1 MPPMAGYR
9 IQPPLFFRWLYP
21 SAYWRAASSVP
32 TVYLTFDDGPV
43 PEVTPWVLD
52 VLKSA
57 GVKASFFCLGRNVEQ
72 YPALFQ
78 RIRNEGHSIGNHT
91 YSHLKSS
98 KSSKLNYLSDIEK
111 ADQYISSTFF
121 RPPYGNLWPHWATSL
136 RKKYKLVFWDVLSED
151 YDTSK
156 TPDDCFNNV
165 MRYTRN
171 GSVIVFHDS
180 LKAKDRLTPI
190 LPQIIQALKHEGYAF
205 KTLADLT

>member
-1 MPPMAGYR
+1 
-9 IQPPLFFRWLYP
+9 
-21 SAYWRAASSVP
+21 
-32 TVYLTFDDGPV
+32 
-43 PEVTPWVLD
+43 
-52 VLKSA
+52 
-57 GVKASFFCLGRNVEQ
+57 
-72 YPALFQ
+72 
-78 RIRNEGHSIGNHT
+78 
-91 YSHLKSS
+91 
-98 KSSKLNYLSDIEK
+98 
-111 ADQYISSTFF
+111 
-121 RPPYGNLWPHWATSL
+121 
-136 RKKYKLVFWDVLSED
+136 VFWDVLSED